1 MARVNHKKVKQML
14 EETRKKITDRQFFT
28 SRILA
33 GHYEDM
39 AAAQTRRYKYNRRIK
54 MKIIWKPKERSI
66 AVTNNLNILI
76 NAGHPIVTKHN
87 RLRKDRYM
95 AVTGLFTHELGH
107 ALFTDFLAGQT
118 HANFLAAYKWYP
130 APPVFKNSADVRRE
144 KTFWEYARQDKTS
157 LEALQY
163 LSHDIE
169 NIIEDGYIESRMLNQ
184 FSGTLGQSL
193 EFLRAQ
199 SFKDMPTVTELIE
212 SEEDEEH
219 PSHIFESIRQILLC
233 YVKFGEIKYGE
244 EPLSDERIQTVF
256 DLIPELDSALLTSSG
271 KERWKTTNTV
281 LIRCWDYIESYI
293 DRVKEQIEAA
303 KASGNE
309 GSVSET
315 LSERLGSMAGS
326 SEEGSGDSTPVPG
339 AGSASP
345 KASNAGGRAA
355 TRALAESKALKDP
368 DENSE
373 EEEPSG
379 SGGSD
384 SEETSEEGSESSPQE
399 GESAEGEADCPVT
412 GSIIGGK
419 QETTAEEGG
428 RIPYH
433 QTESVY
439 APEGGETT
447 YNNDYQREHYDRAAS
462 DIERLLEKMA
472 EKEACREL
480 ENERLRELNEAA
492 QNISYGDIHS
502 GVDITVHRITD
513 VDRDLE
519 MQYEE
524 ISAPLL
530 AISRKL
536 QKSIKQELKDSQ
548 RGGKQ
553 TGLIMGRRLDAH
565 ALCRNDGKV
574 FYKNAL
580 PNDIPQLSVALLL
593 DESGSMSCGDRA
605 TYARATAIIL
615 YDFCQELDIPIMV
628 YGHSTGYSSGVDMY
642 SYAEFESYDRDDK
655 YRMMDISARGS
666 NRDGAALRFVAEQ
679 LSKRTEEIRL
689 LILIS
694 DGQPADWGYSG
705 TAAEED
711 LRGIKQEYRRKGLIF
726 VAAAI
731 GDDKEN
737 IERIYG
743 DSFMDIS
750 DLNQL
755 PVKLAATL
763 KRYIRV

>member
-54 MKIIWKPKERSI
+54 MRIIWKPRDQSI
-66 AVTNNLNILI
+66 AVTNNLKILI
-76 NAGHPIVTKHN
+76 NAGHPIVTKRN
-87 RLRKDRYM
+87 RLRQERYM
-95 AVTGLFTHELGH
+95 IVTGLFAHELGH
-107 ALFTDFLAGQT
+107 ALFTDFLASQT
-118 HANFLAAYKWYP
+118 YTNFLAAYKWYP
-130 APPVFKNSADVRRE
+130 APPAFKSSADVRRE
-144 KTFWEYARQDKTS
+144 KSLWEYTKRDQSS

-163 LSHDIE
+163 LAHHIW

-184 FSGTLGQSL
+184 FPGTLGQSL
-193 EFLRAQ
+193 EFLRTQ
-199 SFKDMPTVTELIE
+199 FFEDQPTVTQLIE
-212 SEEDEEH
+212 AEEDEEQ
-219 PSHIFESIRQILLC
+219 PSHIFESVMQIMLC

-244 EPLSDERIQTVF
+244 ESLSDERIQTIF
-256 DLIPELDSALLTSSG
+256 DLIPELDSALLNSSG
-271 KERWKTTNTV
+271 KERWTTVSTV
-281 LIRCWDYIESYI
+281 LVRCWDYIESYI
-293 DRVKEQIEAA
+293 DRIKEQIEAEKEA
-303 KASGNE
+303 GNESSASG
-309 GSVSET
+309 V
-315 LSERLGSMAGS
+315 LSKRLGSMAGS

-339 AGSASP
+339 AGSVP
-345 KASNAGGRAA
+345 GKASNAAGRAA
-355 TRALAESKALKDP
+355 TRALAA
-368 DENSE
+368 NGSE
-373 EEEPSG
+373 EKT
-379 SGGSD
+379 
-384 SEETSEEGSESSPQE
+384 EETEDSEEGSTGSDDSESEADSEENGVGSSPQGDE
-399 GESAEGEADCPVT
+399 DTADVSAT
-412 GSIIGGK
+412 GSIGGGK
-419 QETTAEEGG
+419 QETTDKEGG

-433 QTESVY
+433 QTESAY
-439 APEGGETT
+439 APEGGEIT
-447 YNNDYQREHYDRAAS
+447 YDKDYQRENYDRAAS

-472 EKEACREL
+472 EKEACKDL
-480 ENERLRELNEAA
+480 ENERLCELNEAA

-502 GVDITVHRITD
+502 GVAIQVHRITD

-519 MQYEE
+519 TQYEE

-530 AISRKL
+530 AISKKL
-536 QKSIKQELKDSQ
+536 QKSVKQELKDSQ

-553 TGLIMGRRLDAH
+553 TGLVMGRRLDAH

-605 TYARATAIIL
+605 TYARAAAIIL

-628 YGHSTGYSSGVDMY
+628 YGHSTGYSTGVDLY
-642 SYAEFESYDRDDK
+642 SYAEFESFDRDDK

-679 LSKRTEEIRL
+679 LSRRTEEIRL

>member
-1 MARVNHKKVKQML
+1 
-14 EETRKKITDRQFFT
+14 
-28 SRILA
+28 
-33 GHYEDM
+33 
-39 AAAQTRRYKYNRRIK
+39 
-54 MKIIWKPKERSI
+54 MKIIWKPREQSI

-76 NAGHPIVTKHN
+76 NAGHPIVTKRN
-87 RLRKDRYM
+87 RLRQDRYM
-95 AVTGLFTHELGH
+95 IVTGLFTHELGH
-107 ALFTDFLAGQT
+107 ALFTDFLASQT
-118 HANFLAAYKWYP
+118 YTNFLAAYKWYP
-130 APPVFKNSADVRRE
+130 APPAFKSSADVRRE
-144 KTFWEYARQDKTS
+144 KSLWEYAKRDQSS

-163 LSHDIE
+163 LAHHIG

-184 FSGTLGQSL
+184 FPGTLGQSL
-193 EFLRAQ
+193 EFLRTQ
-199 SFKDMPTVTELIE
+199 FFEDQPTVTQLIE
-212 SEEDEEH
+212 AEEDEEH
-219 PSHIFESIRQILLC
+219 PSHIFESIMQIMLC

-244 EPLSDERIQTVF
+244 ESLSDERIQTIF
-256 DLIPELDSALLTSSG
+256 DLIPELDSALLNSSG
-271 KERWKTTNTV
+271 KERWTTVSTV
-281 LIRCWDYIESYI
+281 LVRCWDYIESYI
-293 DRVKEQIEAA
+293 DRIKEQIEAEKA
-303 KASGNE
+303 AGNESSASG
-309 GSVSET
+309 V
-315 LSERLGSMAGS
+315 LSKRLGSMTGS

-339 AGSASP
+339 ADSIAG
-345 KASNAGGRAA
+345 KASNAAGRAA
-355 TRALAESKALKDP
+355 TKALAANGS
-368 DENSE
+368 SE
-373 EEEPSG
+373 EP
-379 SGGSD
+379 
-384 SEETSEEGSESSPQE
+384 EETEDSEEGSTGSDDSESEEDSEEEGAGSSPQE
-399 GESAEGEADCPVT
+399 DEDTADGYAT
-412 GSIIGGK
+412 GSIGGGK
-419 QETTAEEGG
+419 QETTDKEGG

-433 QTESVY
+433 QTESAY
-439 APEGGETT
+439 APEGGEIT
-447 YNNDYQREHYDRAAS
+447 YDKDYQRENYDRAAS

-472 EKEACREL
+472 EKEACKDL

-502 GVDITVHRITD
+502 GVAIKVHRITD

-519 MQYEE
+519 TQYEE

-530 AISRKL
+530 AISKKL
-536 QKSIKQELKDSQ
+536 QKSVKQELKDSQ

-553 TGLIMGRRLDAH
+553 TGLVMGRRLDAH

-593 DESGSMSCGDRA
+593 DESGSMACGDRA
-605 TYARATAIIL
+605 TYARAAAIIL

-628 YGHSTGYSSGVDMY
+628 YGHSTGYSTGVDLY
-642 SYAEFESYDRDDK
+642 SYAEFESFDRDDK

>member
-14 EETRKKITDRQFFT
+14 EATRKTITDRQFFT

-54 MKIIWKPKERSI
+54 MKIIWKPREQSV
-66 AVTNNLNILI
+66 ASTNNLNILI
-76 NAGHPIVTKHN
+76 NAGHPMVTKLN
-87 RLRKDRYM
+87 RLRQDRYM
-95 AVTGLFTHELGH
+95 IVTGLFTHELGH

-118 HANFLAAYKWYP
+118 YTNFLAAYKWYP
-130 APPVFKNSADVRRE
+130 APPVFKSSADVRRE
-144 KTFWEYARQDKTS
+144 KSFWEYARKDQTN

-163 LSHDIE
+163 LSHYIC
-169 NIIEDGYIESRMLNQ
+169 NIIEDGYVESQMLNQ
-184 FSGTLGQSL
+184 FPGTLGQSL
-193 EFLRAQ
+193 TFLRTQ
-199 SFKDMPTVTELIE
+199 FFEDLPTVTQLIE

-219 PSHIFESIRQILLC
+219 PSHIFESVLQIMLS

-244 EPLSDERIQTVF
+244 ESLSDERIQTVF
-256 DLIPELDSALLTSSG
+256 DLIPELDSAMLNSSG
-271 KERWKTTNTV
+271 KERWKTVSTV
-281 LIRCWDYIESYI
+281 LVRCWDYIESYL
-293 DRVKEQIEAA
+293 DRVKEQIEAE
-303 KASGNE
+303 KASGGE
-309 GSVSET
+309 SSVSGV
-315 LSERLGSMAGS
+315 LSERLGSMAGN
-326 SEEGSGDSTPVPG
+326 SEEGSGDSIPVPG
-339 AGSASP
+339 AGSVAG
-345 KASNAGGRAA
+345 KMSNAAGRAA
-355 TRALAESKALKDP
+355 TRALAAKNQSDI
-368 DENSE
+368 SE
-373 EEEPSG
+373 KE
-379 SGGSD
+379 
-384 SEETSEEGSESSPQE
+384 SESSDNSATE
-399 GESAEGEADCPVT
+399 EKSKEDDAEGVSQNDEDSIEDADYPSM
-412 GSIIGGK
+412 GSIGGGK
-419 QETTAEEGG
+419 QETTADEGE

-439 APEGGETT
+439 TPEGGETT
-447 YNNDYQREHYDRAAS
+447 YDKDYQREHYDRAAS

-472 EKEACREL
+472 EKEACKSL
-480 ENERLRELNEAA
+480 ENERLRELNDAA

-502 GVDITVHRITD
+502 GVAITVHRITD

-519 MQYEE
+519 TQYEE

-530 AISRKL
+530 AISKKL
-536 QKSIKQELKDSQ
+536 QKSVKQELKDSQ
-548 RGGKQ
+548 RGGRQ
-553 TGLIMGRRLDAH
+553 TGLVMGRRLDAH
-565 ALCRNDGKV
+565 SLCRNDGKV

-605 TYARATAIIL
+605 TYARAAAIIL
-615 YDFCQELDIPIMV
+615 YDFCQELNIPIMV
-628 YGHSTGYSSGVDMY
+628 YGHSTGYGKGVDLY
-642 SYAEFESYDRDDK
+642 SYAEFESIDRDDK

-711 LRGIKQEYRRKGLIF
+711 LRGIKQEYRRKGIVF